1 MQKRNSI
8 SGSLR
13 LAVLPLAL
21 VGLFNVA
28 QAQAPAA
35 APALTADEKAAAKK
49 IYFERCAGCHGVL
62 RKGATGKNLEPHWS
76 KKLPDGSTQ
85 EGGTL
90 KLGTNRLEKIIGYGT
105 EGGMVNFDDILT
117 KEEISLMAKY
127 IQTTPD
133 GLHWG
138 SGGEG
143 RGVEDLSLACSVA
156 SAHTSTSSARA
167 EGCVRWLPL

>member
-13 LAVLPLAL
+13 LAALPIALA
-21 VGLFNVA
+21 GLFNVA
-28 QAQAPAA
+28 HAQQQAAPAA
-35 APALTADEKAAAKK
+35 APTLSAAEKEQAKK

-90 KLGTNRLEKIIGYGT
+90 KLGQNRLEKIIAYGT
-105 EGGMVNFDDILT
+105 EGGMVNFDDILS
-117 KEEISLMAKY
+117 KDELALMAKY

-133 GLHWG
+133 VPP
-138 SGGEG
+138 G
-143 RGVEDLSLACSVA
+143 R
-156 SAHTSTSSARA
+156 
-167 EGCVRWLPL
+167 